1 MKAKDH
7 YEHHLGNFYSWMIGD
22 FEEKQLE
29 QEKFFFENGILP
41 TSSKSA
47 FDLGAGH
54 GLQAIALAKLGFA
67 VKAIDFNKQ
76 LLEELDSRKRD
87 LNIKIIED
95 DFSNFLKRTHEQAEV
110 IVCMGDTLTHLESL
124 DHVKKLI
131 REVAKHLEPRGKIV
145 FSFRDLTKELKN
157 EERFI
162 PVKNDDTRIPTC
174 FLEYFSDRVLIHDIL
189 YEKQNGQWLQKVSF
203 YPKLCLN
210 EAMIVDLF
218 EKNNIELIKSD
229 TINRMIHL
237 IGRKRIV

>member
-1 MKAKDH
+1 
-7 YEHHLGNFYSWMIGD
+7 MIGD
-22 FEEKQLE
+22 FEEKKLE

-41 TSSKSA
+41 TFNKVA

-76 LLEELDSRKRD
+76 LLEELASRKRD
-87 LNIKIIED
+87 LNIEIIEGD
-95 DFSNFLKRTHEQAEV
+95 ISNFLEHTHEQAEV

-124 DHVKKLI
+124 EHVKKLI
-131 REVAKHLEPRGKIV
+131 REAAKHLEPRGKIV
-145 FSFRDLTKELKN
+145 LSFRDLTKELKN

-162 PVKNDDTRIPTC
+162 PVKNDDTRILIC

-203 YPKLCLN
+203 YPKLRLN
-210 EAMIVDLF
+210 ETMLVDLF
-218 EKNNIELIKSD
+218 EKNDIELIKSD
-229 TINRMIHL
+229 VINRMIHL